1 MGGVALKTLIT
12 DAVMDAFKAP
22 TEGRFAGQYTT
33 LDKSHCAKMVW
44 ENVYRRWDSLD
55 DHTKDFF
62 RTFVQLHKIP
72 ANCTNG
78 KTWEPVTDE
87 GELSRDISS
96 SNMCNYRINLVS
108 KCPGSDRKLFG
119 ETLPK
124 LPLNLVCDV
133 WYTGSNGNV
142 QRLKVE
148 GNSAVTENFF
158 RDLYNAVYHSAD
170 SASVDAKDLNVPGTF
185 DAAKNKLTV
194 PVFSSSRGEYVRK
207 HLEALV
213 NQKPREDASV
223 GDGSAYVNLLDGNVW
238 HKIGNTYKKVV
249 NGEVVESDLKNL
261 KASDNCYSS
270 GRAGSTEA
278 CHKHIFNC
286 LLNDDATSLEQCVKN
301 LENDSKPFAE
311 IAREEINNIH
321 PVVALRTLQRFG
333 FHTHNVF
340 DDEAGTRLKKVEC
353 VEHWLENFM
362 KKTFTEAEVQ
372 NSIEGND
379 RLTAYL
385 GMLTEFVNANPGIL
399 NKGFSGLTE
408 EGAGAYQ
415 PSEFVKEL
423 GIERREEPADGAEG
437 LYSIRRLKVHRGQMG
452 KLIGHATPFDV
463 TASGRVITPFGTAVS
478 PGVAVTTVT
487 KQAGG
492 GDLHELA
499 VKHVQNYSSA
509 EFLKTIVDG
518 VVAELNNRNKQLSE
532 KDSQKLKAR
541 VSELAKTEDELL
553 KTIKYIEEY
562 NKLMDLKH
570 DYTEETG
577 LTRDGLEQLVK
588 RLSKLQTRQTH
599 GEDYII
605 RVLEDVRALCDGDG
619 DSFTRL

>member
-1 MGGVALKTLIT
+1 MATGTSEKRKWLFTSENDSRGNLFSKIAYANGFQACNDNDANALGPLASVMLSQYYPNDRKQSGMASNSIHNEFTDMIVLAALFHKCIDRSSEDGTKFTVARSTIFNSISQDLNDRLLNRRANVNSDLMPVIKKAVNSELESFLSKLGAEERSSLSNEVNHKLNLLEKNLNNIVVTARKTEQLEVEEEQGLQRFFDYTQMGGVALKTLIT

-142 QRLKVE
+142 QSLKVE

-213 NQKPREDASV
+213 NQ
-223 GDGSAYVNLLDGNVW
+223 G
-238 HKIGNTYKKVV
+238 
-249 NGEVVESDLKNL
+249 
-261 KASDNCYSS
+261 C
-270 GRAGSTEA
+270 
-278 CHKHIFNC
+278 
-286 LLNDDATSLEQCVKN
+286 
-301 LENDSKPFAE
+301 
-311 IAREEINNIH
+311 
-321 PVVALRTLQRFG
+321 
-333 FHTHNVF
+333 
-340 DDEAGTRLKKVEC
+340 
-353 VEHWLENFM
+353 
-362 KKTFTEAEVQ
+362 
-372 NSIEGND
+372 
-379 RLTAYL
+379 
-385 GMLTEFVNANPGIL
+385 
-399 NKGFSGLTE
+399 
-408 EGAGAYQ
+408 
-415 PSEFVKEL
+415 
-423 GIERREEPADGAEG
+423 
-437 LYSIRRLKVHRGQMG
+437 
-452 KLIGHATPFDV
+452 
-463 TASGRVITPFGTAVS
+463 
-478 PGVAVTTVT
+478 
-487 KQAGG
+487 
-492 GDLHELA
+492 
-499 VKHVQNYSSA
+499 
-509 EFLKTIVDG
+509 
-518 VVAELNNRNKQLSE
+518 
-532 KDSQKLKAR
+532 
-541 VSELAKTEDELL
+541 
-553 KTIKYIEEY
+553 
-562 NKLMDLKH
+562 
-570 DYTEETG
+570 
-577 LTRDGLEQLVK
+577 
-588 RLSKLQTRQTH
+588 
-599 GEDYII
+599 
-605 RVLEDVRALCDGDG
+605 
-619 DSFTRL
+619 